1 MCKGKG
7 TVTISV
13 DRYKEFIAM
22 EARIEAIAAYV
33 NSRDYSVDRE
43 VCGAFLNFEV
53 QKRGND

>member
-1 MCKGKG
+1 MGKG